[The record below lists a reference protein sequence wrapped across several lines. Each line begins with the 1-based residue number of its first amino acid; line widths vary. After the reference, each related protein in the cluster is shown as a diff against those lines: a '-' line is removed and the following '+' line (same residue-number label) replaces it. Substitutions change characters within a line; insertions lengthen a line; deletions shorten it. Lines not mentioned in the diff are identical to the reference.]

1 VLCRLAD
8 ANTAGKKRHEHRAE
22 IIVLQKDGDGEENT
36 GAQSARSS
44 GKRKDPD
51 PAFTPGSEF
60 EMEDEDENQ
69 GYTPVTRRT
78 TRAMRA
84 TRATRST
91 GSPLNLRP
99 RKRANQRAVSR
110 ITESERK
117 NSVEATRGGDQLAFL
132 QDLVEIL
139 H

>member
-1 VLCRLAD
+1 VLCRLPD

-51 PAFTPGSEF
+51 PAFTPGPEF
-60 EMEDEDENQ
+60 EIEDEDESQ

-78 TRAMRA
+78 TRA

-91 GSPLNLRP
+91 SSPLNLRAT
-99 RKRANQRAVSR
+99 KRANQRAVSR

-117 NSVEATRGGDQLAFL
+117 NSVKATRGRDQLAFL
-132 QDLVEIL
+132 RDLVEIL

>member
-8 ANTAGKKRHEHRAE
+8 ANTAGKKRHEHRAG

-69 GYTPVTRRT
+69 GHTPVTRRT
-78 TRAMRA
+78 TRA
-84 TRATRST
+84 TRST
-91 GSPLNLRP
+91 SSPLNLRAT
-99 RKRANQRAVSR
+99 KRANQRAVSR

-117 NSVEATRGGDQLAFL
+117 NSVKATRGRDQLAFL
-132 QDLVEIL
+132 RGLVEIL

>member
-1 VLCRLAD
+1 MQVQQGKTDINIDNSD
-8 ANTAGKKRHEHRAE
+8 AEN
-22 IIVLQKDGDGEENT
+22 IVLQKDGDSDGDT

-78 TRAMRA
+78 TGV
-84 TRATRST
+84 TRST
-91 GSPLNLRP
+91 NSPLNLRAT
-99 RKRANQRAVSR
+99 KQANQSAVSR
-110 ITESERK
+110 IMESERK
-117 NSVEATRGGDQLAFL
+117 TSVEATRGGDQLAFL
-132 QDLVEIL
+132 RDLVEIL
-139 H
+139 P